1 MIHPIAVC
9 DAGRYGA
16 NCTNQCACVEA
27 NTQTCSATDGAC
39 TCRQGWQGNDCSEDV
54 DECLSLTP
62 PPNAVCVN
70 TDGSFVFYCNPGY
83 VMAADG
89 TCTGKDNS
97 VSQRPNVQLQVD

>member
-1 MIHPIAVC
+1 MIPPIAVC

-27 NTQTCSATDGAC
+27 NTQTCSATDGVC
-39 TCRQGWQGNDCSEDV
+39 TCRQEWQGNDCSEDV

-70 TDGSFVFYCNPGY
+70 TDGSFVFNCNPGY
-83 VMAADG
+83 DKAADG
-89 TCTGKDNS
+89 TCTGKDSS
-97 VSQRPNVQLQVD
+97 VSQRPNAQLQCD